1 MLTNT
6 LVSPKPSTQNNGGG
20 TMTELLVTP
29 ELAQSWL
36 SRRAPFQRSI
46 SQDAVAQYAAD
57 MRKGAWKFVP
67 NLVISLTPD
76 GFILDG
82 QHRLSAV
89 VQSGIPQRFMI
100 HFDGDQSHFSVI
112 DRGRVRNQVQLASMG
127 GCTFDLG
134 YHVSADRKST
144 RLNSSHR
151 T

>member
-1 MLTNT
+1 
-6 LVSPKPSTQNNGGG
+6 
-20 TMTELLVTP
+20 MTELLVTP